1 MPGDAEIITVEIL
14 GTRLQLKSGGDPDA
28 VMQAC
33 QIVYDQAEKIRE
45 HAPTAPSL
53 QIALMTA
60 INIADEL
67 IREQSGQKVIDNA
80 ARKAY
85 SILKKTASARS

>member
-1 MPGDAEIITVEIL
+1 MPGESEIITVEIL
-14 GTRLQLKSGGDPDA
+14 GTRLHLKSRNDPDA

-33 QIVYDQAEKIRE
+33 QMVHEQAEEIRK

-67 IREQSGQKVIDNA
+67 MREQNGRKVIDNA

-85 SILKKTASARS
+85 SILKKTASAGS